1 MIPNILLAERQQK
14 LQFICTIDPTECVVA
29 LGSAPEV
36 GGYGVIRRRHEGLDE
51 TEVNLESLFEF
62 AYTNP
67 ETVKTL

>member
-1 MIPNILLAERQQK
+1 M
-14 LQFICTIDPTECVVA
+14 QFIFTNEPTECADA
-29 LGSAPEV
+29 LWSSPVV
-36 GGYGVIRRRHEGLDE
+36 GGYSVIRRRHEGLDE